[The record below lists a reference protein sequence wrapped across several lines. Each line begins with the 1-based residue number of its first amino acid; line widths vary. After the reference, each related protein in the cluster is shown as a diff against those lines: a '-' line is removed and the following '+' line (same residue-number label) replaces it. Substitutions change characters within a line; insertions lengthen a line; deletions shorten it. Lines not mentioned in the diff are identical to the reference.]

1 MCCRRVQLVMPSPM
15 FASWVLASLWF
26 FGLFYSGNLDVSN
39 RPNGWVRVNMTTKRP
54 QLLAQFD
61 CNPCNAGGTSLRPI
75 ISSPQPLE
83 EITIIYERC
92 WNILQNS
99 LWYLLLCQVAAQTK
113 KLWVFPILVWKKMK
127 TKATNT
133 TKKEGFGKTM
143 QFYWYN
149 SIPLVSTP
157 QSSHGP
163 FMGCER

>member
-83 EITIIYERC
+83 EITIIVERC

-113 KLWVFPILVWKKMK
+113 KLWFSLFLYEKRWKQRQQTQQKKKVLEK
-127 TKATNT
+127 TCS
-133 TKKEGFGKTM
+133 
-143 QFYWYN
+143 
-149 SIPLVSTP
+149 SIDIIPSL
-157 QSSHGP
+157 
-163 FMGCER
+163 